1 MLVLRIAGEPG
12 MKKSIRTVGLFGRY
26 QDETVREPIERLG
39 EFLRVRDLDV
49 RVDANTAS
57 LLGKTPLT
65 STPFEKIG
73 GQIDLAIV
81 VGGDGTLLSIARRLA
96 SHRVP
101 LIGVNRGRLGF
112 LADIGYDNM
121 LEDIGHILDGEFHS
135 ETRLL
140 LSAEI
145 MRAGKIAH
153 DATALNDVIVT
164 KGELARMIE
173 FEIYLGGEFVNSS
186 RGDGVIVASPTGS
199 TAYAMSA
206 GGPILQPTL
215 PALSIVPICPHT
227 LSFRPLV
234 VSSDSV
240 IEIVMTGSPGQQA
253 HVSFDGQ
260 ASIALHDGDHIF
272 VRRADYAV
280 ELVHPATR
288 SYFDVLR
295 QKLHW
300 GKTV

>member
-1 MLVLRIAGEPG
+1 
-12 MKKSIRTVGLFGRY
+12 MKKKISTVGLFGRY
-26 QDETVREPIERLG
+26 RDESIRGSIERLG
-39 EFLRVRDLDV
+39 EFLRARRLQV
-49 RVDANTAS
+49 RVDDNTAS
-57 LLGKTPLT
+57 LLGKTTLP
-65 STPFEKIG
+65 SVSYESIG
-73 GQIDLAIV
+73 REIDLAII
-81 VGGDGTLLSIARRLA
+81 VGGDGTLLSIARHLA
-96 SHRVP
+96 PYGVP

-112 LADIGYDNM
+112 LADIGVDQM
-121 LEDIGHILDGEFHS
+121 LEDIGHILDGEYHS

-140 LSAEI
+140 LSSEI
-145 MRAGKIAH
+145 MRMGKIVH
-153 DATALNDVIVT
+153 SATALNDVIVT

-173 FEIYLGGEFVNSS
+173 FEIFLGGEFVNSS

-206 GGPILQPTL
+206 GGPVLHPTL
-215 PALSIVPICPHT
+215 PALAVVPICPHT

-240 IEIVMTGSPGQQA
+240 IEIVMTGSSGQHA

-260 ASIALHDGDHIF
+260 SSMALSDGDHIF
-272 VRRADYAV
+272 VRRAEHSV
-280 ELVHPATR
+280 ELVHPARR

>member
-1 MLVLRIAGEPG
+1 
-12 MKKSIRTVGLFGRY
+12 MKKKISTVGLFGRY
-26 QDETVREPIERLG
+26 RDESIRAPVERLG
-39 EFLRVRDLDV
+39 DFLRARGLDV
-49 RVDANTAS
+49 RIDENTAAI
-57 LLGKTPLT
+57 LGKSSLA

-73 GQIDLAIV
+73 QAIDLAIV
-81 VGGDGTLLSIARRLA
+81 VGGDGTLLSIARQLA
-96 SHRVP
+96 PQGVP
-101 LIGVNRGRLGF
+101 MVGVNRGRLGF
-112 LADIGYDNM
+112 LADVSVDQM
-121 LEDIGHILDGEFHS
+121 LEDIAHILDGEYHS

-140 LSAEI
+140 LSSEI
-145 MRAGKIAH
+145 MRMGRIVHA
-153 DATALNDVIVT
+153 ATAFNDVVVT

-173 FEIYLGGEFVNSS
+173 CEIFLGGEFVNRS

-206 GGPILQPTL
+206 GGPVLHPTL
-215 PALSIVPICPHT
+215 PALAIVPICPHT

-240 IEIVMTGSPGQQA
+240 IEIVMTGDPGQHA

-260 ASIALHDGDHIF
+260 STMALSDGDHIF
-272 VRRADYAV
+272 VRRAEHSV
-280 ELVHPATR
+280 ELVHPARR

-300 GKTV
+300 GKSV

>member
-1 MLVLRIAGEPG
+1 
-12 MKKSIRTVGLFGRY
+12 MKKKITTVGLFGRY
-26 QDETVREPIERLG
+26 HDESIRGSLERLG
-39 EFLRVRDLDV
+39 EFLRARRLEV
-49 RVDANTAS
+49 RVDDNTAS
-57 LLGKTPLT
+57 LLGKTALT
-65 STPFEKIG
+65 SMPYEDIG
-73 GQIDLAIV
+73 GAIDLAIV
-81 VGGDGTLLSIARRLA
+81 VGGDGTLLSIARHLA
-96 SHRVP
+96 PHGVP

-112 LADIGYDNM
+112 LADIGVDQM
-121 LEDIGHILDGEFHS
+121 LEDIGHILDGEYHS
-135 ETRLL
+135 ESRLL
-140 LSAEI
+140 LSSEI
-145 MRAGKIAH
+145 MRMGKIVH
-153 DATALNDVIVT
+153 SATALNDVIVT

-173 FEIYLGGEFVNSS
+173 FEIFLGGEFVNSS

-206 GGPILQPTL
+206 GGPILHPTM

-240 IEIVMTGSPGQQA
+240 IEIVMTGSPGQHA

-260 ASIALHDGDHIF
+260 SSLALSDGDHIF
-272 VRRADYAV
+272 VRRAEYPV
-280 ELVHPATR
+280 ELVHPARR

-300 GKTV
+300 GKSV